1 MGQYYY
7 IIDLDARGFPDPRK
21 LGSGRKAW
29 EQIANAA
36 STPQALFVLL
46 TCSNGRGGGDF
57 IPRLGKGDE
66 RIIGCW
72 AGHRIAVVGDYAE
85 DGDFAAKPD
94 EKISELYQRCRDG
107 VYRDITVL
115 VRPILARELGVCY
128 AAHRWWLQELD
139 GTRTQQ
145 GSWQLECDAKAPFSI
160 LPTEPEKG
168 DAP

>member
-1 MGQYYY
+1 MGQYHYV
-7 IIDLDARGFPDPRK
+7 IDLDAREFLDPRR

-57 IPRLGKGDE
+57 IPRLGKGGE
-66 RIIGCW
+66 RIIGRW

-85 DGDFAAKPD
+85 DSDFAAKPD
-94 EKISELYQRCRDG
+94 EKISELYQRCRKG
-107 VYRDITVL
+107 LYRDITLL
-115 VRPILARELGVCY
+115 VRPLLARELGVRY

-139 GTRTQQ
+139 GTRTRQM
-145 GSWQLECDAKAPFSI
+145 SWQLERDANAPFSI
-160 LPTEPEKG
+160 LPPATDKA